1 MGSAHR
7 CALLRWHA
15 SQPSTKETIVADDS
29 KTPRSD
35 RAAAAAD
42 PAKPQDLPP
51 KDVDA
56 PAADR
61 VKGGV
66 KKTLQTQ

>member
-1 MGSAHR
+1 M
-7 CALLRWHA
+7 
-15 SQPSTKETIVADDS
+15 ADDS

-35 RAAAAAD
+35 RAAPD